1 MEILQFL
8 INYLVK
14 SNALDSIMPILNLLK
29 NNSFDLKRVLS
40 QIKPENIMQLVE
52 MFLKNNAK
60 KGPPKNEEPFYQLKP
75 ISNLADKQIVY
86 TLNKY
91 FSVI

>member
-8 INYLVK
+8 INYLAK
-14 SNALDSIMPILNLLK
+14 SKALDGIMPIFNLLK

-40 QIKPENIMQLVE
+40 SIKPENVVQLLE
-52 MFLKNNAK
+52 ALLNNNAK
-60 KGPPKNEEPFYQLKP
+60 KSPPKNEEPFYQLKP